1 MTVNY
6 QNPATVN
13 LVLDSETVGTDAT
26 TGQPLVREFIVPVES
41 ISAQTPDSVLVDLM
55 TQVLSELKAIRVLLE
70 ADQLAETVEA
80 AAEAAATVGAEES
93 VAEGVEEN

>member
-26 TGQPLVREFIVPVES
+26 TAQPLIREFVVPVES
-41 ISAQTPDSVLVDLM
+41 ISAQTPQTQLVDLM

-70 ADQLAETVEA
+70 ADQPAETLEA
-80 AAEAAATVGAEES
+80 AEQAAAAGAEDS
-93 VAEGVEEN
+93 IAEGVEEN

>member
-26 TGQPLVREFIVPVES
+26 TAQQLIRELVVPVES
-41 ISAQTPDSVLVDLM
+41 ISAQTPQTQLVDLM

-70 ADQLAETVEA
+70 ADQPAETLEA
-80 AAEAAATVGAEES
+80 AEQAAAAGAEDS
-93 VAEGVEEN
+93 IAEGVEEN